1 MGSTSSLYAAID
13 LGSNSFHMLVVRE
26 VAGSIQTLTRIKRKV
41 RLAAGLNSENALSNE
56 AMERGWQCLRLFA
69 ERLQDIPP
77 PQIRVVATATLR
89 LAVNAGDF
97 IAKAQEILGCP
108 VQVISGEE
116 EARLI
121 YQGVAHTTGGADQR
135 LVVDI
140 GGASTELV
148 TGTGA
153 QTTSLFSLSMGCVTW
168 LERYFAD
175 RNLGQENFD
184 AAEKAAREV
193 LRPVADE
200 LRYHGWKVCV
210 GASGTVQALQEIM
223 MAQGMDERI
232 TLEKLQQLKQRAI
245 HCGRLEELEIDGLTL
260 ERALVFP
267 SGLAILIA
275 IFTELNIQCM
285 TLAGGALR
293 EGLVYGML
301 HLTVEQDIRSRTLRN
316 IQRRF
321 MIDIDQAQRVA
332 KVAANFFEQVEN
344 EWHLE
349 AISRDLLISACQL
362 HEIGLSV
369 DFKQAPQHAAY
380 LVRNLDLPGF
390 TPAQKKLLATLLLNQ
405 TNPVDLSSLHQQ
417 NAVPPRVAEQLC
429 RLLRLAIIF
438 ANRRRDDLV
447 PEMTLQANHELLTLT
462 LPQGWLTQ
470 HPLGK
475 EIIDQER
482 ILEKYGV
489 TPNQL
494 IDVKALMGD
503 SSDNIPGVPGIGEK
517 TALSLIAQ
525 FSSLEGVY
533 QHLENPAV
541 KASVK
546 RKLEEGK
553 ELLQYTNK
561 SISTISTFLCLF
573 SQTKIRNL
581 IR

>member
-1 MGSTSSLYAAID
+1 MSSTSLYAAID

-26 VAGSIQTLTRIKRKV
+26 VAGSIQTLSRIKRKV
-41 RLAAGLNSENALSNE
+41 RLAAGLNSDNALSAE

-77 PQIRVVATATLR
+77 AQIRVVATATLR
-89 LAVNAGDF
+89 LAVNADEF
-97 IAKAQEILGCP
+97 LAKARDILGCP

-121 YQGVAHTTGGADQR
+121 YQGVAHTTGGEDQR

-153 QTTSLFSLSMGCVTW
+153 QTTSLFSLPMGCVTW

-175 RNLGQENFD
+175 RNLTKDNFELAEN
-184 AAEKAAREV
+184 AAREV
-193 LRPVADE
+193 LRPITDT
-200 LRYHGWKVCV
+200 LNYHGWKVCV

-232 TLEKLQQLKQRAI
+232 TLAKLQQLKQRAI
-245 HCGRLEELEIDGLTL
+245 QCGRLEELEIEGLTL

-275 IFTELNIQCM
+275 IFSELNIRCM

-301 HLTVEQDIRSRTLRN
+301 HLAVDQDIRSRTLRN

-321 MIDIDQAQRVA
+321 MIDTEQAQRVA
-332 KVAANFFEQVEN
+332 RLAADLVSQLDSCWE
-344 EWHLE
+344 LE
-349 AISRDLLISACQL
+349 PLSRDLLVSACAL

-369 DFKQAPQHAAY
+369 DFKSAPQHAAY

-405 TNPVDLSSLHQQ
+405 TNAVDLSSLHQQ
-417 NAVPPRVAEQLC
+417 NAVKPRVAEHLC
-429 RLLRLAIIF
+429 RLLRLAILF
-438 ANRRRDDLV
+438 ASRRRDDLLPSV
-447 PEMTLQANHELLTLT
+447 TLT
-462 LPQGWLTQ
+462 AEDEKLMLRLPEGWLEN
-470 HPLGK
+470 HPLGS
-475 EIIDQER
+475 EMVEQECQWQSYVHWA
-482 ILEKYGV
+482 LEV
-489 TPNQL
+489 
-494 IDVKALMGD
+494 V
-503 SSDNIPGVPGIGEK
+503 
-517 TALSLIAQ
+517 
-525 FSSLEGVY
+525 
-533 QHLENPAV
+533 
-541 KASVK
+541 
-546 RKLEEGK
+546 
-553 ELLQYTNK
+553 
-561 SISTISTFLCLF
+561 
-573 SQTKIRNL
+573 
-581 IR
+581 

>member
-1 MGSTSSLYAAID
+1 MLTTTSLYAAID

-41 RLAAGLNSENALSNE
+41 RLAAGLNSDNVLSAE

-69 ERLQDIPP
+69 ERLQDIPQ

-89 LAVNAGDF
+89 IAVNADAF

-148 TGTGA
+148 TGSGA

-168 LERYFAD
+168 LERYFTN
-175 RNLGQENFD
+175 RNLAQENFD
-184 AAEKAAREV
+184 EAEKAAREV
-193 LRPVADE
+193 LRPVADK
-200 LRYHGWKVCV
+200 LRFHGWKVCV

-232 TLEKLQQLKQRAI
+232 TLAKLQQLKQRAI
-245 HCGRLEELEIDGLTL
+245 HCGRLEELEIEGLTL

-301 HLTVEQDIRSRTLRN
+301 HLPVDQDIRSRTLRN

-321 MIDIDQAQRVA
+321 MVDTDQANRVTQLA
-332 KVAANFFEQVEN
+332 VHLLEQVKD
-344 EWHLE
+344 EWHLG
-349 AISRDLLISACQL
+349 AISRELLQSACQL

-369 DFKQAPQHAAY
+369 EYKQAPLHAAW

-405 TNPVDLSSLHQQ
+405 TNPVALSSLHQQ
-417 NAVPPRVAEQLC
+417 NAVPPRIAEHLC

-438 ANRRRDDLV
+438 AARRRDDLV
-447 PEMTLQANHELLTLT
+447 PHITLQAQDENLTLT
-462 LPQGWLTQ
+462 LPEGWLEH
-470 HPLGK
+470 HPLGT
-475 EIIDQER
+475 ELIDQE
-482 ILEKYGV
+482 IQWQSYVHWPLEV
-489 TPNQL
+489 
-494 IDVKALMGD
+494 
-503 SSDNIPGVPGIGEK
+503 
-517 TALSLIAQ
+517 
-525 FSSLEGVY
+525 
-533 QHLENPAV
+533 H
-541 KASVK
+541 
-546 RKLEEGK
+546 
-553 ELLQYTNK
+553 
-561 SISTISTFLCLF
+561 
-573 SQTKIRNL
+573 
-581 IR
+581 

>member
-1 MGSTSSLYAAID
+1 MNSTSLYAAID

-41 RLAAGLNSENALSNE
+41 RLAAGLNSDNVLSVE

-69 ERLQDIPP
+69 ERLQDIPQ

-89 LAVNAGDF
+89 IAVNADEF

-148 TGTGA
+148 TGSGA

-168 LERYFAD
+168 LERYFTD
-175 RNLGQENFD
+175 RNLAQENFD
-184 AAEKAAREV
+184 EAEKAAREV
-193 LRPVADE
+193 LRPVADK
-200 LRYHGWKVCV
+200 LRFHGWKVCV

-232 TLEKLQQLKQRAI
+232 TLAKLQQLKQRAI
-245 HCGRLEELEIDGLTL
+245 HCGRLEELEIEGLTL

-301 HLTVEQDIRSRTLRN
+301 HLPVDQDIRSRTLRN

-321 MIDIDQAQRVA
+321 MVDTDQANRVTQLA
-332 KVAANFFEQVEN
+332 VHLLEQVKD

-349 AISRDLLISACQL
+349 AISRELLQSACQL

-369 DFKQAPQHAAY
+369 EYKQAPLHAAW

-417 NAVPPRVAEQLC
+417 NAVPPRIAEHLC

-438 ANRRRDDLV
+438 AARRRDDLV
-447 PEMTLQANHELLTLT
+447 PHITLQAQDEDLTLT
-462 LPQGWLTQ
+462 LPEGWLEH
-470 HPLGK
+470 HPLGT
-475 EIIDQER
+475 ELIDQE
-482 ILEKYGV
+482 IQWQSYVHWPLEV
-489 TPNQL
+489 
-494 IDVKALMGD
+494 
-503 SSDNIPGVPGIGEK
+503 
-517 TALSLIAQ
+517 
-525 FSSLEGVY
+525 
-533 QHLENPAV
+533 
-541 KASVK
+541 
-546 RKLEEGK
+546 R
-553 ELLQYTNK
+553 
-561 SISTISTFLCLF
+561 
-573 SQTKIRNL
+573 
-581 IR
+581 

>member
-1 MGSTSSLYAAID
+1 MLTTTSLYAAID

-41 RLAAGLNSENALSNE
+41 RLAAGLNSDNVLSAE

-69 ERLQDIPP
+69 ERLQDIPQ

-89 LAVNAGDF
+89 IAVNADEF

-148 TGTGA
+148 TGSGA
-153 QTTSLFSLSMGCVTW
+153 QTTSLFSLSIGCVTW
-168 LERYFAD
+168 LERYFTN
-175 RNLGQENFD
+175 RNLAQENFD
-184 AAEKAAREV
+184 EAEKAAREV
-193 LRPVADE
+193 LRPVADK
-200 LRYHGWKVCV
+200 LRFHGWKVCV

-232 TLEKLQQLKQRAI
+232 TLAKLQQLKQRAI
-245 HCGRLEELEIDGLTL
+245 HCGRLEELEIEGLTL

-301 HLTVEQDIRSRTLRN
+301 HLPVDQDIRSRTLRN

-321 MIDIDQAQRVA
+321 MVDTDQANRVTQLA
-332 KVAANFFEQVEN
+332 VHLLEQVKD

-349 AISRDLLISACQL
+349 AISRELLQSACQL

-369 DFKQAPQHAAY
+369 EYKQAPLHAAW

-417 NAVPPRVAEQLC
+417 NAVPPRIAEHLC

-438 ANRRRDDLV
+438 AARRRDDLV
-447 PEMTLQANHELLTLT
+447 PHITLQAQDENLTLT
-462 LPQGWLTQ
+462 LPEGWLEH
-470 HPLGK
+470 HPLGT
-475 EIIDQER
+475 ELIDQE
-482 ILEKYGV
+482 IQWQSYVHWPLEV
-489 TPNQL
+489 
-494 IDVKALMGD
+494 
-503 SSDNIPGVPGIGEK
+503 
-517 TALSLIAQ
+517 
-525 FSSLEGVY
+525 
-533 QHLENPAV
+533 H
-541 KASVK
+541 
-546 RKLEEGK
+546 
-553 ELLQYTNK
+553 
-561 SISTISTFLCLF
+561 
-573 SQTKIRNL
+573 
-581 IR
+581 

>member
-1 MGSTSSLYAAID
+1 MNSTSLYAAID

-41 RLAAGLNSENALSNE
+41 RLAAGLNSDNHLSAE

-69 ERLQDIPP
+69 ERLQDIPQ

-89 LAVNAGDF
+89 LAVNAGEF
-97 IAKAQEILGCP
+97 IAKAQTILGCP

-168 LERYFAD
+168 LERYFSD
-175 RNLGQENFD
+175 RNLAQENFD
-184 AAEKAAREV
+184 DAEKAARDV
-193 LRPVADE
+193 LRPVAVE
-200 LRYHGWKVCV
+200 LRFHGWKVCV

-232 TLEKLQQLKQRAI
+232 TLAKLQQLKQRAI
-245 HCGRLEELEIDGLTL
+245 QCGRLEELEIEGLTL

-275 IFTELNIQCM
+275 IFTELNIQSM

-301 HLTVEQDIRSRTLRN
+301 HLAVDQDIRSRTLRN

-321 MIDIDQAQRVA
+321 MVDTEQANRVA
-332 KVAANFFEQVEN
+332 NLAANFLDQVEDK
-344 EWHLE
+344 WRLE
-349 AISRDLLISACQL
+349 SIGRELLISACQL

-417 NAVPPRVAEQLC
+417 NAVPPRAAEHLC

-438 ANRRRDDLV
+438 ASRRRDDLV
-447 PEMTLQANHELLTLT
+447 PNIMLKAHHENLTLA
-462 LPQGWLTQ
+462 LPEGWLEH
-470 HPLGK
+470 HPLGR
-475 EIIDQER
+475 ELIDQE
-482 ILEKYGV
+482 
-489 TPNQL
+489 
-494 IDVKALMGD
+494 
-503 SSDNIPGVPGIGEK
+503 
-517 TALSLIAQ
+517 
-525 FSSLEGVY
+525 
-533 QHLENPAV
+533 
-541 KASVK
+541 
-546 RKLEEGK
+546 
-553 ELLQYTNK
+553 
-561 SISTISTFLCLF
+561 
-573 SQTKIRNL
+573 SQWQSYVHWPLDTDDGACVE
-581 IR
+581 